1 MRSLIPSLM
10 DYLVKSQVLAYP
22 DGLVHVH
29 EMSK

>member
-1 MRSLIPSLM
+1 M

-29 EMSK
+29 EMSKWMIACT